1 MTVTMYRFGRSAT
14 LQDHECP
21 QDGARIIREL
31 ERRVNGPGAKM
42 LPPEMGMSA
51 LEIQE
56 LEMRRWRANFAPSKQ
71 RATSEAQNQQAAF
84 HSYMEMQAGPRRC
97 PVCGH
102 DGSHSQCGDFGLGL
116 YWPMW

>member
-1 MTVTMYRFGRSAT
+1 MRRFGRSAT
-14 LQDHECP
+14 LEDHECP
-21 QDGARIIREL
+21 QDGARIVREL

-42 LPPEMGMSA
+42 LPLEMGMSA

-71 RATSEAQNQQAAF
+71 RATTEAQRQQAAF
-84 HSYMEMQAGPRRC
+84 HVQAGPCRC

-102 DGSHSQCGDFGLGL
+102 EHEGEQRRNPFFGLFGGVGPG
-116 YWPMW
+116 W